1 MQLGMLAPT
10 IPEDRMLRTCSAT
23 LIAIAAATTAE
34 TTPYLEPSPGS
45 TATFS
50 EIISVGETGAA
61 GEAFC
66 GIPDGLGAYDNGDGS
81 FTLLVNHELGT
92 TAGKVRAHGNKG
104 GFVSKLVISK
114 TTLAVQ
120 SVSDF
125 NATNTSINLWNGTG
139 WTAGTTAY
147 ARLCSADLPAATAFH
162 NATSGKGTQSRIFM
176 SGEETGAE
184 GRAFA
189 HIATGAAAGTSW
201 QLPHMGRCSWENLLA
216 CPKAQDATV
225 VIGLDDSSPGQLYV
239 YVGAKRS
246 TGNDIEKAGLV
257 GGRLY
262 GVRANASASEV
273 EDITVGGSLTTLGG
287 IAKGG
292 SASFSLVDLGDAS
305 GLTGAQVQANSTAG
319 GVTEFLRPEDGAWDP
334 SNPSDFYFVTTHRFD
349 QTKNG
354 SGAQTGAT
362 RLWRLRFHDIANPA
376 AGGAITLLLD
386 GDETGTQMFDN
397 LCFDAYGRIL
407 IQEDPGNQAHAAR
420 IWSYEVGSGTLT
432 EIAKHDDAI
441 FGDYAGGVGSGTILA
456 GFTQD
461 EESSGIID
469 VSAILGAGT
478 YLLAVQAHGTTK
490 YSDGTDIPGIAD
502 VVEGGQLLKM
512 TLAPVADTS
521 APGLRNWG
529 FGARRGT
536 ATLLTGRALAATD
549 DRAAA
554 SGVTY
559 TVTTAPTKGQLRK
572 NGAAATTF
580 TQADLDANRVA
591 YVHTAG
597 SGDAFDRFT
606 FSVSDGTNSLAGQ
619 VLNISIGEGLR
630 VQKVGEYAIPSGYN
644 SNGGVAEIVAHDP
657 TSQRLFVVNGQ
668 TGAVDVLA
676 LADDASTSL
685 VQSLVPADEAADATN
700 VTSVAVKNGIVA
712 AAVGHTDAQSP
723 GFIFFYAAGTGA
735 YLHHI
740 DLGSEL
746 SQTGAVR
753 GALPD
758 MITFTPDGGKV
769 LVAIEGEPADD
780 YSVDPHGGIV
790 VVDISLGVANPTTT
804 WCGFD
809 GFDASTLRSSGVRI
823 FNDKATG
830 TPTLSA
836 AADLEPEYIAVSAD
850 GTTAWATC
858 QENNAVAVI
867 GLAIPSVTAVVPLG
881 SKNWA
886 DLTLDASDE
895 DSGTDTNSGGT
906 LVKLA
911 SYPVRGL
918 YMPDA
923 IAALSADGAT
933 WLLTANEGD
942 ARAYTALNE
951 EARLRS
957 APRDAAWDA
966 ANPGKSF
973 DSNLGRLNLTRYS
986 GDTDNDGDLDVMHA
1000 YGARSFSVW
1009 SSAGVLA
1016 WDSGNAMET
1025 FFSTYFTANFNANH
1039 TSNSL
1044 DSRSD
1049 DKGPEPEGIVT
1060 VSAGGRSYAAVGLE
1074 RMGGFFLYDLST
1086 PTAPTMAAY
1095 YTGRR
1100 FEQTP
1105 GNGSG
1110 GDLGPEGMLAIAAA
1124 DSPTGKALVVV
1135 GNEVSGT
1142 VAIHEV
1148 VPAAGDTASGSGSA
1162 VATAAGSSGGSSSTP
1177 APADD
1182 DGSGCNAGGGLAGL
1196 LVAMLGLVG
1205 LRRRR

>member
-1 MQLGMLAPT
+1 MH
-10 IPEDRMLRTCSAT
+10 RTCSAT
-23 LIAIAAATTAE
+23 LIAIAAAIAAE
-34 TTPYLEPSPGS
+34 TTPYLEPSAGS
-45 TATFS
+45 AATFT

-66 GIPDGLGAYDNGDGS
+66 GIPDGLGAYDNGNGT

-92 TAGKVRAHGNKG
+92 SAGKVRAHGNTG
-104 GFVSKLVISK
+104 GFVSKLIIDK

-120 SVSDF
+120 SISDF

-147 ARLCSADLPAATAFH
+147 ARLCSADLPALTAFH
-162 NATSGKGTQSRIFM
+162 NATSGKGTQNRIFM

-189 HIATGAAAGTSW
+189 HIATGSAAGTSW
-201 QLPHMGRCSWENLLA
+201 QLPHLGRCSWENLLA

-273 EDITVGGSLTTLGG
+273 EDITAGGALTTLGG
-287 IAKGG
+287 LAKGG
-292 SASFSLVDLGDAS
+292 SATFSLVDLGDGS
-305 GLTGAQVQANSTAG
+305 TLSGAQVQANSTAG

-362 RLWRLRFHDIANPA
+362 RLWRLRFHDIADPA
-376 AGGAITLLLD
+376 AGGIVTMLLD
-386 GDETGTQMFDN
+386 GDEAGTQMFDN

-432 EIAKHDDAI
+432 EVAKHKDEI
-441 FGDYAGGVGSGTILA
+441 FGDYASGAAIGAPIA
-456 GFTQD
+456 GFTPD

-469 VSAILGAGT
+469 TSAILGAGT
-478 YLLAVQAHGTTK
+478 YLLVVQAHGTTK

-502 VVEGGQLLKM
+502 VVEGGQLLRM

-521 APGLRNWG
+521 APVLRNWG

-536 ATLLTGRALAATD
+536 ATLLTGRALDATD
-549 DRAAA
+549 DRVAA
-554 SGVTY
+554 SAITY
-559 TVTTAPTKGQLRK
+559 TVTTAPTKGQIRR
-572 NGAAATTF
+572 NGAATTTF
-580 TQADLDANRVA
+580 TQADLDADRVA

-597 SGDAFDRFT
+597 SGDAFDRFA
-606 FSVSDGTNSLAGQ
+606 FSVSDGTNSLTGQ
-619 VLNISIGEGLR
+619 VLNISIGEAVR
-630 VQKVGEYAIPSGYN
+630 VQKIGEYAIPSGYN
-644 SNGGVAEIVAHDP
+644 SAGGVAEIVAHDP
-657 TSQRLFVVNGQ
+657 ASQRLFVVNGQ

-676 LADDASTSL
+676 LAGDASTSL
-685 VQSLVPADEAADATN
+685 VQSLVPATTDAAATN
-700 VTSVAVKNGIVA
+700 VTSVAVRNGIVA
-712 AAVGHTDAQSP
+712 AAVGNTDAQAP
-723 GFIFFYAAGTGA
+723 GFIFLYNAATGA
-735 YLHHI
+735 YLNHI

-746 SQTGAVR
+746 SQTGGVR

-758 MITFTPDGGKV
+758 MVTFTPDGSTIV
-769 LVAIEGEPADD
+769 AAIEGEPADD
-780 YSVDPHGGIV
+780 YTVDPHGGIV
-790 VVDISLGVANPTTT
+790 VVDIAAGTASPTTT

-809 GFDASTLRSSGVRI
+809 GFNATTLRNAGVRI

-830 TPTLSA
+830 TPALSA
-836 AADLEPEYIAVSAD
+836 SADLEPEYIAISAD

-858 QENNAVAVI
+858 QENNAIAVVN
-867 GLAIPSVTAVVPLG
+867 LAIPAVTAVVPLG
-881 SKNWA
+881 SKNWSN
-886 DLTLDASDE
+886 LTLDASDE
-895 DSGTDTNSGGT
+895 DGGTDTNSGSAS
-906 LVKLA
+906 VKLA
-911 SYPVRGL
+911 AYPVRGL

-923 IAALSADGAT
+923 IAALAAGGST

-951 EARLRS
+951 ESRLR
-957 APRDAAWDA
+957 AATRDAAWDA
-966 ANPGKSF
+966 ANPNLSF
-973 DSNLGRLNLTRYS
+973 DSNLGRLNLTRFS

-1009 SSAGVLA
+1009 TSGGALA
-1016 WDSGNAMET
+1016 WDSGDAMES
-1025 FFSTYFTANFNANH
+1025 FFSTYFAANFNANH
-1039 TSNSL
+1039 TGNSL
-1044 DSRSD
+1044 DNRSD
-1049 DKGPEPEGIVT
+1049 DKGPEPEGLVT
-1060 VSAGGRSYAAVGLE
+1060 VTAGGKTYAAIGLE
-1074 RMGGFFLYDLST
+1074 RMGGFFLYDLAT
-1086 PTAPTMAAY
+1086 PAAPSMAAY
-1095 YTGRR
+1095 YTGRH
-1100 FEQTP
+1100 FTQTP
-1105 GNGSG
+1105 GNGTG
-1110 GDLGPEGMLAIAAA
+1110 GDLGPEGMLAIAAG
-1124 DSPTGKALVVV
+1124 DSPTGKALIVV

-1148 VPAAGDTASGSGSA
+1148 VPAAGDTASGNASA
-1162 VATAAGSSGGSSSTP
+1162 VVAAAGSSGGSAATP

-1182 DGSGCNAGGGLAGL
+1182 DSSGCNAGGGLAGL
-1196 LVAMLGLVG
+1196 LVAALGLVG